1 MSGSTN
7 LHFSKR
13 AVEVTFSSIDDLRL
27 RLIRLR
33 ESRSETIQLSS
44 DHMEYMQTIEEDLDD
59 LKTLVNAIS
68 SSLWRKI
75 LLTRA
80 NHGDLEDLTA
90 HYREFRSECHRSHI
104 ARLELIRQ
112 IEVLRQMETEQIQW
126 FMQIECY
133 LEHLKNFLTFL
144 DSLFRTQF
152 FVVSRL
158 IRLNTRFH
166 RTNLAH
172 HRSRMQIIH
181 LLDEIDPSHTDY
193 ISVRAVYLGV
203 EILVNETLQFYRE
216 LLPQI

>member
-7 LHFSKR
+7 LLFSKR

-112 IEVLRQMETEQIQW
+112 IEVLRQMETGLLATVRFYHRAFEQTYDW
-126 FMQIECY
+126 
-133 LEHLKNFLTFL
+133 
-144 DSLFRTQF
+144 LFAFQRIAN
-152 FVVSRL
+152 R
-158 IRLNTRFH
+158 
-166 RTNLAH
+166 
-172 HRSRMQIIH
+172 
-181 LLDEIDPSHTDY
+181 
-193 ISVRAVYLGV
+193 V
-203 EILVNETLQFYRE
+203 ENRE
-216 LLPQI
+216 LI